1 MNGSARAIAARCGQV
16 IAWLVILGAVAVL
29 AAAVIVP
36 RLGGATPYTVLTSSM
51 EPEYPPGTLV
61 VVRPVPI
68 EEIGTGDVVT
78 YQLESGEPTVV
89 THRVV
94 GLSTTL
100 GGEQSLVTQG
110 DGNDIP
116 DANPVQ
122 PVQVEGKLWYSVPYL
137 GHVNNVVG
145 GDERRLGMYA
155 VVAGLLGYAV
165 FMFGGSV
172 RDRRRRS
179 QAGAD
184 VPSEHQA
191 TTTV

>member
-1 MNGSARAIAARCGQV
+1 MKVSARAIASRGGQG

-68 EEIGTGDVVT
+68 EEIGTGDVIT
-78 YQLESGEPTVV
+78 YQLESGESTVV

-116 DANPVQ
+116 DAEPVQ
-122 PVQVEGKLWYSVPYL
+122 PAQVKGKLWYSVPYL
-137 GHVNNVVG
+137 GHVNDVIG

-172 RDRRRRS
+172 RDRRRRPVE
-179 QAGAD
+179 AD
-184 VPSEHQA
+184 APAENH